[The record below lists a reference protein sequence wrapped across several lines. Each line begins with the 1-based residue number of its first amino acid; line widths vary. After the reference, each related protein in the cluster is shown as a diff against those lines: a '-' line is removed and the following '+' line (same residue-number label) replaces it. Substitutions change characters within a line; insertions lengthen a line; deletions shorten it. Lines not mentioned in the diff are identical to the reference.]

1 MLTSGKWG
9 YIDQT
14 GSYVINPQFDFANQF
29 SEGAAVVALGG
40 KCGLIDETGAYI
52 VNPMYANLAIG
63 ASNGLLWFAD
73 DNGKLGYIDTTG
85 KEVIPAQF
93 DYLWDYG
100 YGLSQAGFFYDDGY
114 TVVRLGERFGIIDTT
129 GKYVVNPQFDGIAEY
144 QIY

>member
-63 ASNGLLWFAD
+63 ASNGLLR
-73 DNGKLGYIDTTG
+73 NI
-85 KEVIPAQF
+85 
-93 DYLWDYG
+93 
-100 YGLSQAGFFYDDGY
+100 S
-114 TVVRLGERFGIIDTT
+114 FG
-129 GKYVVNPQFDGIAEY
+129 
-144 QIY
+144 